1 MKCLNLMKPATTRS
15 ILRWLHVLLSI
26 PILGYIYG
34 PVASISE
41 ASFATRFVFL
51 PFVVLSG
58 LWMWKGPWIRRK
70 LSAGFPMLV
79 ALAIA
84 KGSSL
89 QAAEPD
95 AAVPQELRGM
105 WQATAL
111 EVHGQSAPAMIV
123 EGFRVEFTGD
133 KMIIKKRTSRTDLE
147 SVVKVN
153 AATSPKSLD
162 LTSLSGPRKGQT
174 TLGIYSLQ
182 GDVLKIC
189 TCEFSNDPR
198 PTEFSTREND
208 RLGVMTLRRMAE

>member
-1 MKCLNLMKPATTRS
+1 MKTATTRS
-15 ILRWLHVLLSI
+15 ILRWLHIVLSI

-34 PVASISE
+34 PVASIPA
-41 ASFATRFVFL
+41 ASLATRYVFL
-51 PFVVLSG
+51 PFVILSG
-58 LWMWKGPWIRRK
+58 LWMWKGHWIRRK
-70 LSAGFPMLV
+70 LSASFTL
-79 ALAIA
+79 LASLILLT
-84 KGSSL
+84 GSNL
-89 QAAEPD
+89 LATEPD
-95 AAVPQELRGM
+95 AGVPQELRGM

-111 EVHGQSAPAMIV
+111 EAHGQSAPPMIV

-133 KMIIKKRTSRTDLE
+133 KMIIKKRTSRIDLE

-153 AATSPKSLD
+153 AATSPQSMD
-162 LTSLSGPRKGQT
+162 LTSLNGPKKGQT

-208 RLGVMTLRRMAE
+208 RLGVMTLRRVAE